1 MSGRNGN
8 TRGRLIAVEGSG
20 GRSMS
25 VAAKCSKHEAL
36 AQIFQFVTVD
46 AGQSIFD
53 QHRPEFVKA

>member
-8 TRGRLIAVEGSG
+8 TRGHLIAVEGSG

-25 VAAKCSKHEAL
+25 VAPKRSEYEAL

-46 AGQSIFD
+46 AGQSISD